1 MNSVDRL
8 DGAWWYTVEKVTEG
22 QFVLE
27 NVWVIIVVSEIEDSE
42 ETILLNILQG
52 RLDVLPN
59 HLGERDKT

>member
-8 DGAWWYTVEKVTEG
+8 DGAWWYTEKVTEG

-59 HLGERDKT
+59 HLGERDKA